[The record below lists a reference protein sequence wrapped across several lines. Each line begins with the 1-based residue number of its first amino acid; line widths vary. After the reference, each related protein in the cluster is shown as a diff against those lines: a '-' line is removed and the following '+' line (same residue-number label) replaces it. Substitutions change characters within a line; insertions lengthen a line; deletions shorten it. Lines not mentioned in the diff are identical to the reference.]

1 MSKKIGFLAGMWFA
15 IVFLYIILAV
25 TITPVIELKDVTVNT
40 ISASS
45 NVSNYPG
52 TIELFNF
59 FPVLAWF
66 IPGLVGLVATAVVL
80 RRSD

>member
-1 MSKKIGFLAGMWFA
+1 MGRKIGFLAVMWFA
-15 IVFLYIILAV
+15 IIFVYIILAI
-25 TITPVIELKDVTVNT
+25 TITPVIALKDVAVDT

-52 TIELFNF
+52 TIEFFDF

-66 IPGLVGLVATAVVL
+66 IPGAVGLVATAVIL
-80 RRSD
+80 KRSD